1 MALTTEDRLEITETL
16 SLLGHLADSGGP
28 DRLEEVFT
36 PDAVYDLTAAGMG
49 AFTGID
55 AIREA
60 AGRIAA
66 HGPVA
71 HHLTNVVIGGEEQDG
86 VVSALSK
93 GLLLMADGKVESIVM
108 ADDVRRHGDGW
119 RIARHVVTP
128 QRAPRRLDA
137 HSPA

>member
-1 MALTTEDRLEITETL
+1 MALTTEDRWEITETL
-16 SLLGHLADSGGP
+16 SLLGHLADSGRA

-36 PDAVYDLTAAGMG
+36 PDAVYDLSAAGLG

-60 AGRIAA
+60 AGRIGA

-71 HHLTNVVIGGEEQDG
+71 HHLTNVVVDGEEGG
-86 VVSALSK
+86 VVSVLSK

-108 ADDVRRHGDGW
+108 ADDVRRHAGGW

-128 QRAPRRLDA
+128 QRAPQRLDE